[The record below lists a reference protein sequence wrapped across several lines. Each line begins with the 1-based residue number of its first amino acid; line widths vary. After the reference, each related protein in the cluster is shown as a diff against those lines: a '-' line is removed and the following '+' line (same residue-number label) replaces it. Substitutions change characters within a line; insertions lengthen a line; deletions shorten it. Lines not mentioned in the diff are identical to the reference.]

1 MTNQR
6 CRRTRRAR
14 CVPRGSAIVRESRSL
29 RKWCSAIRYAH
40 GQLTHETHARARVR
54 AAADSSTSRIIDG
67 IYESR
72 IMAGEYHRPCGSNR
86 GQGWRRPE
94 RPAEDVQRGGNGR
107 ARVGS
112 VDLAPAAGGAAAA
125 AARSDIFGREGQKVG
140 PKESREDRV
149 QLSDASGHRKAPGR
163 GSITWLRERREQ
175 RAP

>member
-1 MTNQR
+1 MRARDVHQSSR
-6 CRRTRRAR
+6 CAARRAR
-14 CVPRGSAIVRESRSL
+14 HAQGGQVSKCENGVG
-29 RKWCSAIRYAH
+29 AIRTRHTLYRTSRRRY
-40 GQLTHETHARARVR
+40 L
-54 AAADSSTSRIIDG
+54 STSRIIDG